1 MLPGCTGTSS
11 VDFRGQNSY
20 FWIAVIMALLSV
32 GVIIGT
38 LQRYKAYKIQEREAD
53 LVWAELAS
61 DDIEINWSFMALL
74 FGVLMVS
81 SFSFID

>member
-1 MLPGCTGTSS
+1 MDALVRLS
-11 VDFRGQNSY
+11 VGFRDQNLY

-32 GVIIGT
+32 GVIIGS
-38 LQRYKAYKIQEREAD
+38 LQRYIAYKIQEREAD

-81 SFSFID
+81 SFSSID

>member
-1 MLPGCTGTSS
+1 
-11 VDFRGQNSY
+11 
-20 FWIAVIMALLSV
+20 MALLFV
-32 GVIIGT
+32 GVIIGS
-38 LQRYKAYKIQEREAD
+38 LQRYRAYKIQEREAD

-61 DDIEINWSFMALL
+61 DDVEINWSFMALL